1 MMSFESKNFNLLYNN
16 VLILIRISLFSASLV
31 FILHFSLNWLERASI
46 GGTLEL
52 HPWLVYDAAR
62 NVRVCDC

>member
-46 GGTLEL
+46 GFHSG
-52 HPWLVYDAAR
+52 AAPMA
-62 NVRVCDC
+62 CLWHCT